1 MDGEEVEFNKRV
13 SISSVMAALCSP
25 KASVKVRVLGGTPKF
40 SNALVAKLVDA
51 PDLGSDAERR
61 DGSSPS

>member
-1 MDGEEVEFNKRV
+1 MDRNQHWVPVRV

-40 SNALVAKLVDA
+40 SNADVAKLVNA
-51 PDLGSDAERR
+51 AVLEAVS
-61 DGSSPS
+61 

>member
-1 MDGEEVEFNKRV
+1 M
-13 SISSVMAALCSP
+13 SMAARRFP
-25 KASVKVRVLGGTPKF
+25 TPFDKVRVLGGTPKF

-51 PDLGSDAERR
+51 PDLGSGAERR